1 MLGALEGFSGLEDPR
16 RSLWCGYRSLW
27 IETGW
32 TVMSHKCHATR
43 TYRNIEKQLQPMR
56 AQTLFMGPGTLAP
69 FILKVE
75 VEVHRNM
82 FAHVDWDIQH
92 FALDLTL
99 TSREYLQPPW
109 AGFQPFKSN
118 KIKHLMED
126 G

>member
-1 MLGALEGFSGLEDPR
+1 MLPGPIS
-16 RSLWCGYRSLW
+16 
-27 IETGW
+27 
-32 TVMSHKCHATR
+32 
-43 TYRNIEKQLQPMR
+43 IEKQLQPTR

-99 TSREYLQPPW
+99 TSKEYLQPPGQ
-109 AGFQPFKSN
+109 GFSLLKATKSS
-118 KIKHLMED
+118 I
-126 G
+126 